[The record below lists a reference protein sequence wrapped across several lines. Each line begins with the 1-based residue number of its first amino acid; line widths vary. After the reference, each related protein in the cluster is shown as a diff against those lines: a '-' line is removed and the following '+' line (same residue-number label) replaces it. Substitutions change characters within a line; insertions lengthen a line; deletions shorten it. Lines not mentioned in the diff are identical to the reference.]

1 MSENADSPVAALP
14 SNDVKPADKTA
25 SSGAA
30 SFVPQA
36 ALDAADAKI
45 ATWSGLV
52 IDAADTIERLLSSES
67 LPVPDAARDLAK
79 STTQKLRSL
88 GTAAS
93 EQQAAD
99 LVAGLQRTAAA
110 HPAASIGVGAA
121 VGAALAALL
130 VRLGNPGSSELP
142 QSDRGVKPK
151 SGSR

>member
-1 MSENADSPVAALP
+1 MSENADGPVATVP
-14 SNDVKPADKTA
+14 SNDVLPADKSA
-25 SSGAA
+25 NSGAA
-30 SFVPQA
+30 SFVPQF

-45 ATWSGLV
+45 ATWSGAV
-52 IDAADTIERLLSSES
+52 IDAADTIERLLTSES
-67 LPVPDAARDLAK
+67 LPIPDAARDLAK

-99 LVAGLQRTAAA
+99 VVAGLQRTASA

-130 VRLGNPGSSELP
+130 VRLGTPGAPERP
-142 QSDRGVKPK
+142 KAQRGSKPK
-151 SGSR
+151 SNS